1 MDSLSSASPRI
12 SAVRMDSPP
21 TACMVDIY
29 HPMQANLLLKTN
41 IDALL
46 RARGQTRKDLAM
58 WCRRTESWIS
68 KAFLDPNRS
77 IPLRYFDR
85 IADFFGLATYQ
96 LFQPGIT
103 PYTERRSGKER
114 RSGMER
120 RLSHVDR
127 IRSQVRE
134 EPYRTMIAAA
144 REAER
149 LETEKQTAHRDPK
162 ETRTSR
168 RRRR

>member
-1 MDSLSSASPRI
+1 MDGTAT
-12 SAVRMDSPP
+12 AYVVDS
-21 TACMVDIY
+21 Y

-46 RARGQTRKDLAM
+46 RARGQTRKDLAF

-68 KAFLDPNRS
+68 KAFRDPNRS

-103 PYTERRSGKER
+103 PYTERRSKRER
-114 RSGMER
+114 RSGIDR
-120 RLSHVDR
+120 RLSHIDR
-127 IRSQVRE
+127 IRSTIREDPVR
-134 EPYRTMIAAA
+134 TAVLAA
-144 REAER
+144 REREAQIAVKLDR
-149 LETEKQTAHRDPK
+149 DRRDPK

-168 RRRR
+168 KARR

>member
-1 MDSLSSASPRI
+1 
-12 SAVRMDSPP
+12 
-21 TACMVDIY
+21 
-29 HPMQANLLLKTN
+29 MQANLLLKTN

-58 WCRRTESWIS
+58 WCRRSESWIS
-68 KAFLDPNRS
+68 KAFRDPNRS

-120 RLSHVDR
+120 RLSHVER
-127 IRSQVRE
+127 IRSQMRE
-134 EPYRTMIAAA
+134 EPYRTMINAA

-149 LETEKQTAHRDPK
+149 IETEQRTRAHPDPH
-162 ETRTSR
+162 ETRSPR
-168 RRRR
+168 RKRS

>member
-1 MDSLSSASPRI
+1 MDGTAT
-12 SAVRMDSPP
+12 AYVVDS
-21 TACMVDIY
+21 Y

-68 KAFLDPNRS
+68 KAFRDPNRS

-127 IRSQVRE
+127 IRSQMRE

-144 REAER
+144 KEAERREAEQPGR
-149 LETEKQTAHRDPK
+149 TRDPK
-162 ETRTSR
+162 ETESKR
-168 RRRR
+168 RKRSS

>member
-1 MDSLSSASPRI
+1 MSSVSPLET
-12 SAVRMDSPP
+12 APKLDNAP
-21 TACMVDIY
+21 TSYVVNTY
-29 HPMQANLLLKTN
+29 HPMKANLLLKTN

-68 KAFLDPNRS
+68 KAFRDPNRS

-114 RSGMER
+114 RSGIDR
-120 RLSHVDR
+120 RLSHIDR
-127 IRSQVRE
+127 IRSMMRTD
-134 EPYRTMIAAA
+134 PYRAAVEA
-144 REAER
+144 VNEAER
-149 LETEKQTAHRDPK
+149 IETERRTRAQDPK
-162 ETRTSR
+162 ETRSPR
-168 RRRR
+168 RKGR

>member
-1 MDSLSSASPRI
+1 MK
-12 SAVRMDSPP
+12 
-21 TACMVDIY
+21 
-29 HPMQANLLLKTN
+29 ANLLLKTN

-68 KAFLDPNRS
+68 KAFRDPNRS

-114 RSGMER
+114 RSGIDR
-120 RLSHVDR
+120 RLSHIDR
-127 IRSQVRE
+127 IRSMIRE
-134 EPYRTMIAAA
+134 DPYRAAVA
-144 REAER
+144 AVNEAER
-149 LETEKQTAHRDPK
+149 IEKEHRTRVQDPK
-162 ETRTSR
+162 ETRSPR
-168 RRRR
+168 RKGR

>member
-1 MDSLSSASPRI
+1 MSSRAPLDRS
-12 SAVRMDSPP
+12 SEWDSPP
-21 TACMVDIY
+21 TAYMVEIY
-29 HPMQANLLLKTN
+29 HPMRANLLLKTN

-46 RARGQTRKDLAM
+46 RARGQTRKDLAF

-68 KAFLDPNRS
+68 KAFRDPNRS

-114 RSGMER
+114 RSGMDR
-120 RLSHVDR
+120 RLSHIDR
-127 IRSQVRE
+127 IRSQMRDD
-134 EPYRTMIAAA
+134 PYRAGLAAIA
-144 REAER
+144 EAER
-149 LETEKQTAHRDPK
+149 LEIQQRATQAERK
-162 ETRTSR
+162 ESR
-168 RRRR
+168 RKRS